1 MSENQ
6 IILKD
11 RKYMSVTGVKD
22 VNAFTEENIVLTLE
36 TSSLIIKGEN
46 LHISKLDLESGN
58 VNLDGKVNSLQYIK
72 EVSDKSFIKRLLR

>member
-36 TSSLIIKGEN
+36 TSSLIVKGEN

-58 VNLDGKVNSLQYIK
+58 VILDGKVNSLQYIK